1 MTFSLLST
9 EVVIALHDAALNDGE
24 IPGLAKDK
32 SLDGALGRV
41 DNRLVYGM
49 IGDVFDLAAA
59 YATAISRGHCFNDGN
74 KRTAFESMNFCL
86 YLHGINIIWDTED
99 VGDRII
105 ALAQGVLQEE
115 DLADWLRIK
124 AR

>member
-86 YLHGINIIWDTED
+86 YLHGINITWDTED

>member
-1 MTFSLLST
+1 MNFTLLSADI
-9 EVVIALHDAALNDGE
+9 VIALHDAALNPGE

-49 IGDVFDLAAA
+49 ISDVFDLAAA

-74 KRTAFESMNFCL
+74 KRTAFDSMNFCL
-86 YLHGINIIWDTED
+86 DLHGIEITWDTEEA
-99 VGDRII
+99 GNQII
-105 ALAQGVLQEE
+105 ALAQGIIHEE

>member
-32 SLDGALGRV
+32 SLDGALRRV

-86 YLHGINIIWDTED
+86 YLHGINITWDTED

>member
-1 MTFSLLST
+1 MNFTLLSADI
-9 EVVIALHDAALNDGE
+9 VIALHDAALNPGE

-49 IGDVFDLAAA
+49 INDVFDLAAA

-74 KRTAFESMNFCL
+74 KRTAFDSMNFCL
-86 YLHGINIIWDTED
+86 DLHGIEISWDTEEA
-99 VGDRII
+99 GNQII
-105 ALAQGVLQEE
+105 ALAQGIIHEE

>member
-32 SLDGALGRV
+32 SLDGALARV

-86 YLHGINIIWDTED
+86 YLHGINIAWDTED

-105 ALAQGVLQEE
+105 ALAQGVLQEQ

>member
-1 MTFSLLST
+1 MNFTLLSADI
-9 EVVIALHDAALNDGE
+9 VIALHDAALNPGE

-49 IGDVFDLAAA
+49 INDVFDLAAA

-74 KRTAFESMNFCL
+74 KRTAFDSMNFCL
-86 YLHGINIIWDTED
+86 EAHGIVLHWDHKEI
-99 VGDRII
+99 GDIII
-105 ALAQGVLQEE
+105 ALAQGHVDEA
-115 DLADWLRIK
+115 DHADWLRTK
-124 AR
+124 AG

>member
-1 MTFSLLST
+1 MTFTLLS
-9 EVVIALHDAALNDGE
+9 VDIVIALHDAALNPAE

-49 IGDVFDLAAA
+49 ITDVFDLAAA

-74 KRTAFESMNFCL
+74 KRTAFDSMNFCL
-86 YLHGINIIWDTED
+86 DLHGIELTWDTEEA
-99 VGDRII
+99 GNRII
-105 ALAQGVLQEE
+105 ALAQGIIQEE